1 MWLKVYN
8 HDLGCKLFNS
18 TRFVLSI
25 PDTLLTF
32 CFTLVSCDM
41 QRNVK
46 KWYLMRMCI
55 SRLCPFKT
63 LTVGKAKKEGQK

>member
-32 CFTLVSCDM
+32 CFTLVSRDM
-41 QRNVK
+41 Q
-46 KWYLMRMCI
+46 I
-55 SRLCPFKT
+55 SYQMVSNAHVRQ
-63 LTVGKAKKEGQK
+63 LTVSL